1 MRTGDRAVKPN
12 PIVRAII
19 ALTVTAGYLALNIV
33 LMYQAVPASVH
44 DLMVST
50 IQTWEAMLLLMFG
63 FYFGQESSSGNNG
76 P

>member
-1 MRTGDRAVKPN
+1 MKPN
-12 PIVRAII
+12 PIVRAVI
-19 ALTVTAGYLALNIV
+19 ALTVVAGYLALNIV

-63 FYFGQESSSGNNG
+63 FYFGQESSERNG
-76 P
+76 SP

>member
-1 MRTGDRAVKPN
+1 MKPN
-12 PIVRAII
+12 PIVRAVI
-19 ALTVTAGYLALNIV
+19 ALTVTGGYLALNIV

-63 FYFGQESSSGNNG
+63 FYFGQESSERNG
-76 P
+76 SP